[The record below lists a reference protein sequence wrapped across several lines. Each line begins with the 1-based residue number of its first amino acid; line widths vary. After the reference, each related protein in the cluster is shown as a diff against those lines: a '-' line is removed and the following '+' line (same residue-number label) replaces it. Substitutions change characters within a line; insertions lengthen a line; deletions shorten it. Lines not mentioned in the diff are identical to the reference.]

1 MRSYEFLEAVDELP
15 IGLKIRNGR
24 SDCESFESIAVEFMV
39 SRNEWIHPNNKWE
52 RVEGVNASHE
62 PARKF
67 LPNI

>member
-15 IGLKIRNGR
+15 IGFKIRNGR
-24 SDCESFESIAVEFMV
+24 SGRKGFESVVVEFMV
-39 SRNEWIHPNNKWE
+39 SRDEWVHPNDEWE
-52 RVEGVNASHE
+52 CVEGLDAPHE